1 MASHSFPLLE
11 RFLSRPILLLFLT
24 TLFWAG
30 NTIAGRLA
38 IGEVSPLAVVFL
50 RWIAVSLLMVTLYGR
65 QVRAEWPVLK
75 RHLPVMVLM
84 GFIGFTAFNSLFY
97 TAAHS
102 TTALNLGIIQGSM
115 PMFVLLGALIILR
128 TPIRMVQA
136 LGVVITMGG
145 VMLIASQGDLTRL
158 MDLEI
163 NPGDG
168 LMILACVLYALY
180 AVLLRN
186 RPAVSGMV
194 FFTVLSV
201 VAAITAIP
209 VFAVEIWQGTVQMP
223 TPKGWVIVAYIT
235 IFPSF
240 LSQVFFMR
248 GVDLIGPGR
257 AGVFINL
264 VPILSSILAVAL
276 LSEPFYL
283 YHALALGLVLA
294 GIALSERRASSA
306 PLSARAQ
313 DPPTK

>member
-1 MASHSFPLLE
+1 MASNSFPLLE

-294 GIALSERRASSA
+294 GIALSERRANS
-306 PLSARAQ
+306 
-313 DPPTK
+313 K